1 MEQKKEDL
9 NENKKEELKE
19 QENSNE
25 IQSNKNSNKEI
36 KEENTKETKPEE
48 NPKKEI
54 KEENAKETKPEEK
67 VKKEIK
73 TEKSKEVKKEE
84 PKIQKQETKKFEV
97 KNNNNTKKIK
107 NKKTTWLVTL
117 LPILA
122 VLIVAVLLTIM
133 IVTSSDPKKSVD
145 GFLTYLKAGDFEK
158 AKEFMTGDEMFNNQK
173 IDEETQK
180 LLFDKI
186 NWKVKKVTVENNNA
200 TVELEV
206 TNKDFQIIISN
217 CMKKALEN
225 LKTAILGG
233 SLEAQDMEKYF
244 IEELKNEQVQTKTQT
259 KNIKLIK
266 DKDKWKIE
274 SNDELVEALLP
285 ELQQAVNSLN

>member
-1 MEQKKEDL
+1 MEQKKDNL
-9 NENKKEELKE
+9 KENKKEQEKE
-19 QENSNE
+19 NLNE
-25 IQSNKNSNKEI
+25 IKQEEKPKKEI
-36 KEENTKETKPEE
+36 KEENAKETKPEE
-48 NPKKEI
+48 KPKKEI

-73 TEKSKEVKKEE
+73 TEKAKEVKKEE

-97 KNNNNTKKIK
+97 KNNNAKKMN
-107 NKKTTWLVTL
+107 NKKATWLVTL

-122 VLIVAVLLTIM
+122 VAIVAVLLTIM
-133 IVTSSDPKKSVD
+133 IITSSDPKKSVD
-145 GFLTYLKAGDFEK
+145 SFLTYVKAGDFEK
-158 AKEFMTGDEMFNNQK
+158 AKEFITENEIFKDQEL
-173 IDEETQK
+173 DEETQK

-285 ELQQAVNSLN
+285 ELQQAVNALN